1 MVRLVMKYFE
11 LSKLQVLQFVAGSP
25 IYCGLSTPNQPTT
38 QFIAACVEDGEWVL
52 MGGPHNFLLS
62 THFYTIPHSSTLSP
76 VRGYI
81 SRDPPPCLTDSFS
94 CYLRFPVCSGHLP
107 ILSPAVRKDTLPQAP
122 QAAFNGTFFS
132 PRMHLWVSSYPGNG
146 SNNEPSALWSMGVI
160 GHRGSR
166 SLMETPHCMEVIVPW
181 VTRSLHLSCC
191 LPATDLC
198 QLQRY
203 PVICKFGSRVCVDQ
217 HHRPYST
224 IVSSNTW

>member
-62 THFYTIPHSSTLSP
+62 THFYTVPHSSTLSP

-146 SNNEPSALWSMGVI
+146 SNNELVNGGHWSQEFQEPDGGAAL
-160 GHRGSR
+160 HGSHCCPGLPRLGASRLLR
-166 SLMETPHCMEVIVPW
+166 SCDGP
-181 VTRSLHLSCC
+181 LS
-191 LPATDLC
+191 DL
-198 QLQRY
+198 
-203 PVICKFGSRVCVDQ
+203 
-217 HHRPYST
+217 
-224 IVSSNTW
+224 

>member
-62 THFYTIPHSSTLSP
+62 THFYTVPHSSTLSP

-146 SNNEPSALWSMGVI
+146 SNNERSALWSMGVI
-160 GHRGSR
+160 GHRSSR
-166 SLMETPHCMEVIVPW
+166 SLMEAPRYIEVIVAPALIPRLGASW
-181 VTRSLHLSCC
+181 LLRSCDGPLS
-191 LPATDLC
+191 DLIPGD
-198 QLQRY
+198 L
-203 PVICKFGSRVCVDQ
+203 SRVCVCL
-217 HHRPYST
+217 
-224 IVSSNTW
+224 

>member
-1 MVRLVMKYFE
+1 MEVVCRSLIAPGLLKTSWQSGQQGKENQFFKSIVVFRFIVHSMVRLVMKYFE

-94 CYLRFPVCSGHLP
+94 CYLRFPVCSGPPTH
-107 ILSPAVRKDTLPQAP
+107 
-122 QAAFNGTFFS
+122 
-132 PRMHLWVSSYPGNG
+132 
-146 SNNEPSALWSMGVI
+146 
-160 GHRGSR
+160 
-166 SLMETPHCMEVIVPW
+166 IVPCSKEGYI
-181 VTRSLHLSCC
+181 T
-191 LPATDLC
+191 T
-198 QLQRY
+198 
-203 PVICKFGSRVCVDQ
+203 GTTGCV
-217 HHRPYST
+217 
-224 IVSSNTW
+224 

>member
-62 THFYTIPHSSTLSP
+62 THFYTVPHSSTLSP

-146 SNNEPSALWSMGVI
+146 SNNERSALWSMGVI
-160 GHRGSR
+160 GHRFQEPDGGADGS
-166 SLMETPHCMEVIVPW
+166 HCCRRRCI
-181 VTRSLHLSCC
+181 
-191 LPATDLC
+191 PAFL
-198 QLQRY
+198 
-203 PVICKFGSRVCVDQ
+203 
-217 HHRPYST
+217 
-224 IVSSNTW
+224 